1 MKPKTNSAKANKEL
15 KDYMFKHGVSQ
26 FDLAKKFD
34 VSETTV
40 FRRMRTELTPDE
52 KELYMSK
59 VKEIISERGD

>member
-52 KELYMSK
+52 KRLYMSK

>member
-1 MKPKTNSAKANKEL
+1 MKPKTNAAKANKEL
-15 KDYMFKHGVSQ
+15 KNYMFKHGVSQ
-26 FDLAKKFD
+26 FDIAKKLD

-40 FRRMRTELTPDE
+40 FRRLRTELTPDE